1 MTRTIRLAARQALLE
16 QRSFW
21 RSAEYALF
29 TFAFPL
35 MILLLIGAANVGS
48 HLPGTDIKNT
58 TVFVPGI
65 LAFGVIVAAYVNLG
79 SKVAVLRHDGVL
91 KRIRTTPL
99 PSGAYIGGLLVS
111 TVVTAI
117 FITAATGLIG
127 WLAFGA
133 VPRPGELLA
142 LAGGLVLGTVC
153 FATLGLAIS
162 SVITSAE
169 SAGPVAY
176 ASFLPIAIVS
186 GVFDPTF
193 SGLPGWLSRLV
204 AAFPVNAL
212 AQVLQNAYAARPFSA
227 WDLANLGLW
236 TTAGAALAVWRF
248 RWHSY
253 TGTRR
258 GYSIR
263 SAMGVPS
270 STVRDTVHSRS
281 CDFRTASGSSALALS
296 PCSPPG
302 NLIRKVTMMSVRR
315 LPPSSRTLSAS
326 TTISNF
332 SGSARREVRMSTSTA
347 VSRQSRRAAGRPG

>member
-1 MTRTIRLAARQALLE
+1 MTRSVRLAARQALLE

-29 TFAFPL
+29 TFIFPL
-35 MILLLIGAANVGS
+35 LILLLIGASNVGS

-99 PSGAYIGGLLVS
+99 PSAAYLGGLLAS
-111 TVVTAI
+111 TVATTI
-117 FITAATGLIG
+117 LITACTGLIG

-133 VPRPGELLA
+133 GPRAGGLLT
-142 LAGGLVLGTVC
+142 LAGGLALGIVC

-176 ASFLPIAIVS
+176 ATFLPIAIIS

-193 SGLPGWLSRLV
+193 SGLPAWLSRTV
-204 AAFPVNAL
+204 AAFPVKAL
-212 AQVLQNAYAARPFSA
+212 AQVLQNAYAVRPFPA
-227 WDLANLGLW
+227 WDLLNLALW
-236 TTAGAALAVWRF
+236 TAAGAAFTAWRF
-248 RWHSY
+248 RWH
-253 TGTRR
+253 T
-258 GYSIR
+258 
-263 SAMGVPS
+263 
-270 STVRDTVHSRS
+270 
-281 CDFRTASGSSALALS
+281 
-296 PCSPPG
+296 
-302 NLIRKVTMMSVRR
+302 
-315 LPPSSRTLSAS
+315 
-326 TTISNF
+326 
-332 SGSARREVRMSTSTA
+332 
-347 VSRQSRRAAGRPG
+347 

>member
-1 MTRTIRLAARQALLE
+1 MTRSVRLAMGQALLD

-21 RSAEYALF
+21 RSVEYALF

-35 MILLLIGAANVGS
+35 MILLLVGAANVGS
-48 HLPGTDIKNT
+48 YLPGTHVKNT

-91 KRIRTTPL
+91 KRIKTTPL
-99 PSGAYIGGLLVS
+99 PSAAYFGGLLVS
-111 TVVTAI
+111 TVATVT
-117 FITAATGLIG
+117 FITAATGMIG

-176 ASFLPIAIVS
+176 ASFLPIAIIS

-193 SGLPGWLSRLV
+193 SGLPQWLSRLV
-204 AAFPVNAL
+204 AAFPVKAL
-212 AQVLQNAYAARPFSA
+212 AQVMQGAYTVRPFPA
-227 WDLANLGLW
+227 WDLANLALW
-236 TTAGAALAVWRF
+236 TAAGATFAVWRF
-248 RWHSY
+248 RWHS
-253 TGTRR
+253 
-258 GYSIR
+258 
-263 SAMGVPS
+263 
-270 STVRDTVHSRS
+270 
-281 CDFRTASGSSALALS
+281 
-296 PCSPPG
+296 
-302 NLIRKVTMMSVRR
+302 
-315 LPPSSRTLSAS
+315 
-326 TTISNF
+326 
-332 SGSARREVRMSTSTA
+332 
-347 VSRQSRRAAGRPG
+347 

>member
-1 MTRTIRLAARQALLE
+1 VTRTIRLAARQALLE

-29 TFAFPL
+29 TFVFPL

-48 HLPGTDIKNT
+48 QLPGTHIKNT

-99 PSGAYIGGLLVS
+99 PSGAYLGGLLVS
-111 TVVTAI
+111 TVVTAL

-133 VPRPGELLA
+133 VPRPSESPA
-142 LAGGLVLGTVC
+142 LVGGLILGIVC
-153 FATLGLAIS
+153 FASLGLAVS

-176 ASFLPIAIVS
+176 ASFLPIAIIS

-193 SGLPGWLSRLV
+193 SGLPDWLSRVV
-204 AAFPVNAL
+204 AAFPVKPL
-212 AQVLQNAYAARPFSA
+212 TEVLQNAYAVRPFTA
-227 WDLANLGLW
+227 WDLASLALW
-236 TTAGAALAVWRF
+236 TAAGAGVAAWRF
-248 RWHSY
+248 RWH
-253 TGTRR
+253 G
-258 GYSIR
+258 
-263 SAMGVPS
+263 
-270 STVRDTVHSRS
+270 
-281 CDFRTASGSSALALS
+281 
-296 PCSPPG
+296 
-302 NLIRKVTMMSVRR
+302 
-315 LPPSSRTLSAS
+315 
-326 TTISNF
+326 
-332 SGSARREVRMSTSTA
+332 
-347 VSRQSRRAAGRPG
+347 

>member
-1 MTRTIRLAARQALLE
+1 VTRSVRLTARQALLE

-35 MILLLIGAANVGS
+35 MILLLIGSANVGS

-99 PSGAYIGGLLVS
+99 PSGAYLGGLLVS
-111 TVVTAI
+111 TIATA
-117 FITAATGLIG
+117 TLLAAATGLIG

-133 VPRPGELLA
+133 APRPGGLLA
-142 LAGGLVLGTVC
+142 LTGGLILGIVC
-153 FATLGLAIS
+153 FASLGLAIS

-176 ASFLPIAIVS
+176 ASFLPIAIIS

-193 SGLPGWLSRLV
+193 SGLPSWLSHLV
-204 AAFPVNAL
+204 AVFPVKPL
-212 AQVLQNAYAARPFSA
+212 AQVLQNAYAARPFSP
-227 WDLANLGLW
+227 WDVASLCLW
-236 TTAGAALAVWRF
+236 TAAAAGFATWRF
-248 RWHSY
+248 RWH
-253 TGTRR
+253 
-258 GYSIR
+258 
-263 SAMGVPS
+263 
-270 STVRDTVHSRS
+270 
-281 CDFRTASGSSALALS
+281 
-296 PCSPPG
+296 
-302 NLIRKVTMMSVRR
+302 N
-315 LPPSSRTLSAS
+315 
-326 TTISNF
+326 
-332 SGSARREVRMSTSTA
+332 
-347 VSRQSRRAAGRPG
+347 